1 MPAAARHRDHRRE
14 SGAIAV
20 EVGLTIVLFL
30 MFALGTIEVA
40 RIMFLWNT
48 LASVT
53 QRAALVVATSAPAA
67 DHSSTL
73 DPIAFDGVPLS
84 DPRIDGS
91 FLRVEYLNRNRAAI
105 ATPTSAADNIRNC
118 MANPLDTVGCARYV
132 RVQLCQPGSTGA
144 CEPVPFRPL
153 FPLAGMIG
161 LDSGIVFPTFE
172 AVAAAGALGYQ

>member
-1 MPAAARHRDHRRE
+1 MAAAARHSDQRRQR
-14 SGAIAV
+14 GAIAV

-53 QRAALVVATSAPAA
+53 QRAASVVATSAPAA
-67 DHSSTL
+67 DHTATL
-73 DPIAFDGVPLS
+73 DPIAFNGVPLS

-91 FLRVEYLNRNRAAI
+91 FLKVEYLNLNRAAI
-105 ATPTSAADNIRNC
+105 SVPASAAENIRNC
-118 MANPLDTVGCARYV
+118 MANPLDAVGCARYV
-132 RVQLCQPGSTGA
+132 RVQLCQPGSGDE

-153 FPLAGMIG
+153 FPLAGMLG
-161 LDSGIVFPTFE
+161 LDAGISFPTFE